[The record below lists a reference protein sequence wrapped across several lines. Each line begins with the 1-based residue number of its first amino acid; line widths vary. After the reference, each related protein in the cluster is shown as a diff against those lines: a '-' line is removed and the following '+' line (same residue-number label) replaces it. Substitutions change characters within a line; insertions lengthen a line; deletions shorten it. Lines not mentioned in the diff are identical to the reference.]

1 MKPKAMIDVYS
12 WPTPNGHKVHILLEE
27 IGYDYTVMPINI
39 RKGDQFTREFKTI
52 SPHSKIPAIV
62 DPSGPGRAPIS
73 IFESGAILMYLAEKS
88 GCFMPQDLRA
98 RYGVIQWLMFQMGS
112 VGPMLGQA
120 LHFHNYTPE
129 PIPYGIER
137 YTREAER
144 IYGVL
149 DARLASSEYLAG
161 DDYSI
166 ADIAVFPW
174 VNFYKRLGVNPEHLT
189 HFLRWLA
196 AIKARPAVKR
206 GLDVLKEHR
215 LKPEQLDATAKN
227 LLFGNAPT

>member
-1 MKPKAMIDVYS
+1 MIDVYS

-27 IGYDYTVMPINI
+27 IGCDYTVIPVNI
-39 RKGDQFTREFKTI
+39 RTGDQFKPEFKAI
-52 SPHSKIPAIV
+52 NPNCKIPALV
-62 DPSGPGRAPIS
+62 DHSGPGGEPIA

-88 GCFMPQDLRA
+88 GRFMPHAMRE

-129 PIPYGIER
+129 PVPYGIER

-144 IYGVL
+144 IYCVL
-149 DARLASSEYLAG
+149 DERLGRCEYLAG
-161 DDYSI
+161 GEYTI

-174 VNFYKRLGVNPEHLT
+174 VTFYKRLGVNPEYLT
-189 HFLRWLA
+189 HFMRWLA

-206 GLDVLKEHR
+206 GLDVMKEHR
-215 LKPEQLDATAKN
+215 LQPEQLDPAAKK
-227 LLFGNAPT
+227 LLFGNVPS